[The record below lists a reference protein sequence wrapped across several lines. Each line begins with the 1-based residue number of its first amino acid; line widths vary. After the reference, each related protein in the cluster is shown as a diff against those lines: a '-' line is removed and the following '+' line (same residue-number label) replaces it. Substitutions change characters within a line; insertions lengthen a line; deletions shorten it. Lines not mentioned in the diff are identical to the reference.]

1 MNDADDFD
9 ELNIINNIKNDD
21 KINPKEIIKN
31 IKNYENLIK
40 DKINKLGNY
49 TIKKDIN
56 LENKM
61 KSELKEIQSL
71 DLITFPM
78 VLDKY
83 EEVMCKDL
91 SN

>member
-21 KINPKEIIKN
+21 KINPKEILKN

-49 TIKKDIN
+49 NIKKDIN

-61 KSELKEIQSL
+61 KSELKEI
-71 DLITFPM
+71 
-78 VLDKY
+78 
-83 EEVMCKDL
+83 
-91 SN
+91 

>member
-21 KINPKEIIKN
+21 KINPKKILKN

-49 TIKKDIN
+49 N

-71 DLITFPM
+71 DLLTFPM
-78 VLDKY
+78 LLDKY